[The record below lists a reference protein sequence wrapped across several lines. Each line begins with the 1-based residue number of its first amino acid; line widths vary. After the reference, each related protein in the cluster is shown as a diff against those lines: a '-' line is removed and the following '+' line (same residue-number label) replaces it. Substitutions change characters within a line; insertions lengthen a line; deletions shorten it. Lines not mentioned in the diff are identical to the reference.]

1 MLTLKIPYK
10 SNEDFNLFL
19 NNLRREYSLL
29 VRFLQ
34 TQAPKE

>member
-10 SNEDFNLFL
+10 SNEEFKLFL

-29 VRFLQ
+29 IYILL
-34 TQAPKE
+34 